1 MPRPMISVT
10 LDFASIEAR
19 IAKGE
24 RVTVRHIAE
33 EKGVSP
39 QIVRR
44 ALLAHYSA
52 KVKFTR
58 GRTGGIAISGGT
70 PAATSTS
77 AGPEVAD
84 PAATA

>member
-10 LDFASIEAR
+10 LDFASIEER

-33 EKGVSP
+33 EKNVSP

-44 ALLAHYSA
+44 ALMEHYA
-52 KVKFTR
+52 TKVVFTR
-58 GRTGGIAISGGT
+58 GRTGGIAIANAS
-70 PAATSTS
+70 AAPS
-77 AGPEVAD
+77 APVSATET
-84 PAATA
+84 ATA